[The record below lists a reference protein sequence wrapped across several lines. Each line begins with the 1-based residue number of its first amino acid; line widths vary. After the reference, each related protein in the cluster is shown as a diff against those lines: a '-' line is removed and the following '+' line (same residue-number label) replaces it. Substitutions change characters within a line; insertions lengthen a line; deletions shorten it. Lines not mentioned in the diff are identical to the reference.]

1 MWELWTVLM
10 AAFLSSKGVI
20 LTPMSFVFF
29 KLQHLQLHPWFCG
42 LYPSRHAGWQDCQL
56 ANPTWWL
63 QVHIPVEL

>member
-1 MWELWTVLM
+1 
-10 AAFLSSKGVI
+10 
-20 LTPMSFVFF
+20 
-29 KLQHLQLHPWFCG
+29 LHPWFCG